1 MNPDP
6 KKRTDPKKVFF
17 QILPAC
23 QRFVGAS
30 TGEPDFMATFNVVA
44 FVQRVVL
51 GLLPQK
57 EFRIGVNS
65 TPLVPR
71 FLFPFLF
78 TSMFFMGCG
87 LLESDK
93 PPLQSR
99 QSKVTAGQVVTLDGY
114 DASVGITVL
123 RIALWKDYKNVSAG
137 ISTTANHGEGVRFMD
152 RVGDSVLVET
162 RHGRQGWVNA
172 IFIKE
177 FK

>member
-1 MNPDP
+1 M
-6 KKRTDPKKVFF
+6 
-17 QILPAC
+17 
-23 QRFVGAS
+23 
-30 TGEPDFMATFNVVA
+30 
-44 FVQRVVL
+44 
-51 GLLPQK
+51 
-57 EFRIGVNS
+57 NS
-65 TPLVPR
+65 TPLIPR
-71 FLFPFLF
+71 LLLPFLF
-78 TSMFFMGCG
+78 AGMFFVGCG

-137 ISTTANHGEGVRFMD
+137 ISATASHGEGVKFMD

-162 RHGRQGWVNA
+162 RHGRRGWVNA